1 MKKAV
6 LAAAATVVLVPA
18 IVAGVAFAG
27 GAHHDATA
35 RLDGYQETPAVSTE
49 ATGRFTADIDKDSIE
64 YRLTFSDLSDD
75 VLFAHIHFGRRATA
89 GGVSAFLCGGG
100 TAPACPQSGAV
111 EGVIT
116 AADVIG
122 PDGQGIAP
130 EEFDELVAAIEAG
143 ATYANVHS
151 VTFPAGEI
159 RGQIRLS

>member
-1 MKKAV
+1 MRKALMAV
-6 LAAAATVVLVPA
+6 AGTVVLVPA
-18 IVAGVAFAG
+18 IVAGVALAG
-27 GAHHDATA
+27 GGQNDASA

-49 ATGRFTADIDKDSIE
+49 ATGRFTADVGSDSIE
-64 YRLTFSDLSDD
+64 YRLAFSGLSSD

-100 TAPACPQSGAV
+100 TAPVCPQSGSV

-116 AADVIG
+116 PADVIG
-122 PDGQGIAP
+122 PEGQGIAP
-130 EEFDELVAAIEAG
+130 EEFEELVAAMEHN

-159 RGQIRLS
+159 RGQIHLS

>member
-1 MKKAV
+1 MKKALTAV
-6 LAAAATVVLVPA
+6 AATVVLIPA
-18 IVAGVAFAG
+18 IVAGAALAG
-27 GAHHDATA
+27 GGHDATA

-49 ATGRFTADIDKDSIE
+49 AAGRFTADIGADSIE
-64 YRLTFSDLSDD
+64 YRLTFSGLSSD

-116 AADVIG
+116 PTDVIG
-122 PDGQGIAP
+122 PDDQGIAP
-130 EEFDELVAAIEAG
+130 EEFDELVAAIAND